1 MFLKNT
7 SRDQLLQKAYRPCS
21 IYQYSNMDPRLSGQT
36 SIFGV
41 VYFES
46 PYPSLLW
53 ELRDKRSLKNLQFWP
68 ESLRAM
74 LKYWDIER
82 GLLHLQSPKR
92 KCLTACDSLVSFAA
106 VVILKCKVKCG
117 LYVSHV
123 ICTWLSFQLSWIML
137 YCASFE
143 SSDKILDFF
152 PCWHE

>member
-1 MFLKNT
+1 MIPILKRWIYKN
-7 SRDQLLQKAYRPCS
+7 SQLQIDLFPFVTFMNDYKSNLRHGNVNRPCS

-41 VYFES
+41 VFFES
-46 PYPSLLW
+46 PYPSLFW

-92 KCLTACDSLVSFAA
+92 KRLTACDSLVSFAA

-123 ICTWLSFQLSWIML
+123 ICTWLSLN
-137 YCASFE
+137 Y
-143 SSDKILDFF
+143 
-152 PCWHE
+152 PG